1 MLEFKK
7 PEIKDKEWV
16 KECFEKNSIVDC
28 EYCFG
33 NLIIWSEI
41 YKTQICHYK
50 DFFISRSPDGD
61 GGYSFCFPKGQG
73 DYDEIISLIEKEY
86 EKVSFFGMNF
96 RDCKNLKEIRKDT
109 YEISSD
115 RDMFDYIYKV
125 SDLAELKGRK
135 YHQKRN
141 HIAFFEN
148 NYNWHYEKINEENI
162 NECLLMNGEWEK
174 DNEDK
179 IKTGIANEE
188 IAIKN
193 AVKYY
198 KELDFVGG
206 LIRVDKK
213 VVAYT
218 FGERLSD
225 NTFCT
230 HFEKAFTSIR
240 GAYPMINREFARNE
254 LSSFEFVNRE
264 EDMGIEGLRKAK
276 LSYHP
281 YMMSEIFN
289 AEKR

>member
-1 MLEFKK
+1 MLEFQK
-7 PEIKDKEWV
+7 PGIKDKEWV
-16 KECFEKNSIVDC
+16 KECFGKNNIVDC

-41 YKTQICHYK
+41 YKMEICHYK

-61 GGYSFCFPKGQG
+61 GGYSFCFPKGEG

-86 EKVSFFGMNF
+86 EKVSFFGLNS
-96 RDCKNLKEIRKDT
+96 RDCKILKEIRKES

-125 SDLAELKGRK
+125 SDLAQLKGRR

-148 NYNWHYEKINEENI
+148 NYDWQYEKINDQNI
-162 NECLLMNGEWEK
+162 NECLLMNEEWEK
-174 DNEDK
+174 DNKEK
-179 IKTGIANEE
+179 IKMGIASEE

-225 NTFCT
+225 NIFCT
-230 HFEKAFTSIR
+230 HFEKAFASIR